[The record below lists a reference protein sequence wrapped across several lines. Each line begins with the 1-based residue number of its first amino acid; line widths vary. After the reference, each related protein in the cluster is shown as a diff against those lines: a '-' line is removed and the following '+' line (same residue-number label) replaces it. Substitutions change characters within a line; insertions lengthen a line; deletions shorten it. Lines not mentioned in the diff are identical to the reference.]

1 MWHQCVKIIHLPAGE
16 AGFIGSNLCEFL
28 LKKKYKV
35 NVIDDLSSGDKRN
48 LPKKENFFL
57 GDINDKKVLYKS
69 SKNCSVIFH
78 LAAKSVLQETLKNPY
93 ECIRTNILGTSNVIE
108 RRINNKS
115 KIIFASSCAVYP
127 LNLKKKFRETDINN
141 AETPYGQ
148 SKITCENLI
157 NFYVS
162 EKKIKGSN
170 LRFFN
175 VYGSN
180 QNPNSIYSAVISKFI
195 KRARENKFLELNNHG
210 LQSRDFIHV
219 NDVCIALFKAANNK
233 KSGTFNV
240 GTGKSIK
247 IKDLALLIID
257 IIKKGKIKKKKS
269 LKFDA
274 IYSCAN
280 IDKTKRILD
289 FKSKVQLNEGIKELI
304 I

>member
-1 MWHQCVKIIHLPAGE
+1 MKKVLITGG

-28 LKKKYKV
+28 LKKKYIV
-35 NVIDDLSSGDKRN
+35 NVIDNLSTGNKSN
-48 LPKKENFFL
+48 LPKKVNFFL
-57 GDINDKKVLYKS
+57 GDINDKKALHKS

-78 LAAKSVLQETLKNPY
+78 LAAKSALQESLKNPY
-93 ECIRTNILGTSNVIE
+93 ELVRTNILGTSNIIE
-108 RRINNKS
+108 RSINNKC

-127 LNLKKKFRETDINN
+127 LNLKKKLRETDIKN

-148 SKITCENLI
+148 SKIACENLI
-157 NFYVS
+157 NFYIS
-162 EKKIKGSN
+162 AKKIKGSN

-175 VYGSN
+175 VYGPN
-180 QNPNSIYSAVISKFI
+180 QNTKSIYSAVIPKFI
-195 KRARENKFLELNNHG
+195 KRAKENKFLELNNYG

-219 NDVCIALFKAANNK
+219 NDVCIALFQAANSE

-247 IKDLALLIID
+247 IKNLALLVID

-280 IDKTKRILD
+280 IDKTKRILN
-289 FKSKVQLNEGIKELI
+289 FKSKVKLKEGIKELVI
-304 I
+304 

>member
-1 MWHQCVKIIHLPAGE
+1 MKKALITGG

-35 NVIDDLSSGDKRN
+35 NVIDDLSSGNKAN
-48 LPKKENFFL
+48 LPKKVNFFL
-57 GDINDKKVLYKS
+57 GDINNKKVLYKS
-69 SKNCSVIFH
+69 SRNCSVIFH
-78 LAAKSVLQETLKNPY
+78 LAAKSVLQESLKNPY
-93 ECIRTNILGTSNVIE
+93 ELVRTNVLGTSNIIE
-108 RRINNKS
+108 RGINNKS

-127 LNLKKKFRETDINN
+127 LNLNKKLRETDICN

-157 NFYVS
+157 NFYIS
-162 EKKIKGSN
+162 TKKIKGSN

-175 VYGSN
+175 VYGPN
-180 QNPNSIYSAVISKFI
+180 QNPQSIYSAVVPKFI
-195 KRARENKFLELNNHG
+195 KKAKENKFLELNNYG

-240 GTGKSIK
+240 GTGKSTK

-257 IIKKGKIKKKKS
+257 IVKRGKIKKKKG

-280 IDKTKRILD
+280 IDKIKRILN
-289 FKSKVQLNEGIKELI
+289 FKSKIQLKEGIKELI
-304 I
+304 T

>member
-1 MWHQCVKIIHLPAGE
+1 MKKALITGG

-35 NVIDDLSSGDKRN
+35 NVIDNLSSGNKAN
-48 LPKKENFFL
+48 LPKKVNFFL
-57 GDINDKKVLYKS
+57 GDINNKKVLYKS
-69 SKNCSVIFH
+69 SKNELV
-78 LAAKSVLQETLKNPY
+78 
-93 ECIRTNILGTSNVIE
+93 RTNVLGTSNIIE
-108 RRINNKS
+108 RGINNKS

-127 LNLKKKFRETDINN
+127 LNLNKKLRETDICN

-157 NFYVS
+157 NFYIS
-162 EKKIKGSN
+162 TKKIKGSN

-175 VYGSN
+175 VYGPN
-180 QNPNSIYSAVISKFI
+180 QNPQSIYSAVVPKFI
-195 KRARENKFLELNNHG
+195 KKAKENKFLELNNYG

-240 GTGKSIK
+240 GTGKSTK

-257 IIKKGKIKKKKS
+257 IVKRGKIKKKRG

-280 IDKTKRILD
+280 IDKTKRILN
-289 FKSKVQLNEGIKELI
+289 FKSEIQLKEGIQELI

>member
-1 MWHQCVKIIHLPAGE
+1 MKKALITGG

-35 NVIDDLSSGDKRN
+35 NVIDDLSSGNKTN
-48 LPKKENFFL
+48 LPKKVNFFL
-57 GDINDKKVLYKS
+57 GDINDKNILYKS

-78 LAAKSVLQETLKNPY
+78 LAAKSTLQESLKNPY
-93 ECIRTNILGTSNVIE
+93 ECVKTNILGTSNIIE
-108 RRINNKS
+108 RCINNKS

-127 LNLKKKFRETDINN
+127 LNLKKKLREIDINN

-162 EKKIKGSN
+162 TKVIKGSN

-175 VYGSN
+175 VYGPN
-180 QNPNSIYSAVISKFI
+180 QNPKSIYSAVIPKFI
-195 KRARENKFLELNNHG
+195 KRAKENKYLELNNFG
-210 LQSRDFIHV
+210 MQSRDFIHV

-247 IKDLALLIID
+247 IKDLALLVID
-257 IIKKGKIKKKKS
+257 IIKKGKIKNKKS

-274 IYSCAN
+274 IHSCAN
-280 IDKTKRILD
+280 VNKTKRILN
-289 FKSKVQLNEGIKELI
+289 FKSKVELKEGIKELI